1 MSNQPS
7 YKSEIDIGLD
17 ILCILATD
25 GQTLSA
31 PDIADVCG
39 CSTQRIYEIQQS
51 ALNKARR
58 IANRLNLID
67 YYNDL

>member
-1 MSNQPS
+1 MKKPRKIND
-7 YKSEIDIGLD
+7 IDVGLD
-17 ILCILATD
+17 ILCILVSD

-51 ALNKARR
+51 ALKKADE
-58 IANRLNLID
+58 LQTV
-67 YYNDL
+67 

>member
-1 MSNQPS
+1 MKKPRKIND
-7 YKSEIDIGLD
+7 IDVGLD
-17 ILCILATD
+17 ILCILVSD

-51 ALNKARR
+51 ALKKARR